1 MTEQEVEPEPQP
13 EPEPEPEPKWIELD
27 KDVRVDLN
35 KVNEKLHKDI
45 EMEWECWVKDM
56 CRDSTLPDYEHLLE
70 TSESWEE
77 VNRLLT
83 HSEKK
88 RKKESDMKEKKKRKV
103 IYY

>member
-1 MTEQEVEPEPQP
+1 MTDIEVEPEPQP
-13 EPEPEPEPKWIELD
+13 EPQVEEPKWIELD

-45 EMEWECWVKDM
+45 EFEWDCWVKDM
-56 CRDSTLPDYEHLLE
+56 CPDSKLSDYEHLLE

-83 HSEKK
+83 IDVKK
-88 RKKESDMKEKKKRKV
+88 RKKEADIKKKKEGKV